1 MIDETLINSLKDSA
15 VDAWVVSESGYSWAI
30 RGGVYFD
37 PSGSHTATLT
47 RPSGGGGGGVFA
59 LLGEVSGEATAY
71 YQECFEQVRSTVDAI
86 LEPWREVPDDLAF
99 RPPRNNSKA
108 AVDKYGSG
116 MELSTTGEVLGAN
129 PGLATPLT
137 NPGLALADMSGGAI
151 RTMEEA
157 LLAKLAGVV
166 NAFGVVAQ
174 VRLNAIT
181 VQRSI
186 WSGVNRK
193 VPEIVRAIDGGM
205 RAIAEHNTPTL
216 EKGLG
221 QFAYLLD
228 VAGLLPGAAGKFA
241 GMASKLA
248 KVSEDA
254 AGADRANAVFWHPTE
269 AGTYSALINEL
280 SRGLKNLDSWIAQRE
295 SRLAT
300 QMREHMAA
308 IGKSQG
314 EFDLR
319 VPEASPTGTEL
330 AYNPEVIENLIAV
343 ELPALAAELTAVAET
358 SAGCLVAGAADRR
371 HVGRTPAGAA
381 PEIDELT
388 YLLRAVTLDLAGEVA
403 ESALTVRAV
412 LDDLVS
418 VEQSVMDSV
427 ARYLAELDDARVRDP
442 LLESAVPAD
451 LPPLSPAIPGL
462 LGMMAADDTQ

>member
-1 MIDETLINSLKDSA
+1 
-15 VDAWVVSESGYSWAI
+15 
-30 RGGVYFD
+30 
-37 PSGSHTATLT
+37 
-47 RPSGGGGGGVFA
+47 
-59 LLGEVSGEATAY
+59 
-71 YQECFEQVRSTVDAI
+71 
-86 LEPWREVPDDLAF
+86 
-99 RPPRNNSKA
+99 
-108 AVDKYGSG
+108 

-137 NPGLALADMSGGAI
+137 NIGLALADMSGGAI

-186 WSGVNRK
+186 WS
-193 VPEIVRAIDGGM
+193 
-205 RAIAEHNTPTL
+205 
-216 EKGLG
+216 
-221 QFAYLLD
+221 
-228 VAGLLPGAAGKFA
+228 
-241 GMASKLA
+241 
-248 KVSEDA
+248 
-254 AGADRANAVFWHPTE
+254 
-269 AGTYSALINEL
+269 
-280 SRGLKNLDSWIAQRE
+280 RE